1 MAADRGR
8 LAASD
13 GAESRAGEAPALR
26 REMGCTRDEF
36 LGWLPAAAGGAA
48 LEVDGDLVR
57 IGYAGGQVLIRMA
70 PAAERRLGLLSLPVL
85 PVSIRFVGI
94 DGPRRDEFLRRFD
107 LFTRRG
113 GG

>member
-1 MAADRGR
+1 MP
-8 LAASD
+8 
-13 GAESRAGEAPALR
+13 RAGEDPALL

-36 LGWLPAAAGGAA
+36 LGWLRAAAGGAA
-48 LEVDGDLVR
+48 LEIDGDLVR
-57 IGYAGGQVLIRMA
+57 IGYAGGQVLIQVA
-70 PAAERRLGLLSLPVL
+70 QAAERRLGLLSLPVL